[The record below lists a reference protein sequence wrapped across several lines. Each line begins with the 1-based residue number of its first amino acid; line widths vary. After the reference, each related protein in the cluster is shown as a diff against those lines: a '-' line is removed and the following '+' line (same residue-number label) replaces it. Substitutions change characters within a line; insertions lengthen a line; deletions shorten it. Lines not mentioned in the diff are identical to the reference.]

1 MSTLSTSNSSLTSER
16 SRLEAK
22 TLTELIDE
30 FLATKKSSQTKL
42 AYQKDILAFFQWIN
56 VQNVQDLLA
65 IPLYELS
72 RVVLL
77 YTESFKKADE
87 YHADR
92 VANPR
97 TLNRKAYALSSFFEF
112 LVATYGYP
120 RNPVKVYVPY
130 STPQR
135 TSTDALDQWELE
147 ALRTLVKWNFSTA
160 ESQKSKIFALQQL
173 LIVGCMMLSMRRNE
187 VAHLRRQDLDWG
199 QGVITVFWKGQKLKY
214 LPLPQSILTYLRE
227 FQDLKLALGYMST
240 YIFSPLKN
248 PSTGDHAKPITGS
261 YLFQL
266 IQKLA
271 KQLQLEGKIDPDKQ
285 ITPHSFR
292 TTFVKLALER
302 KQTDIEIMNA
312 TGHSTSAMVKY
323 YDSRS
328 PVEVNAARAM
338 DDLF

>member
-1 MSTLSTSNSSLTSER
+1 MSTLSTTSSLTTER
-16 SRLEAK
+16 ARLEAK
-22 TLTELIDE
+22 TLEELLDE

-42 AYQKDILAFFQWIN
+42 AYHQDVLAFFVWIN
-56 VQNVQDLLA
+56 VYTVQDLLG

-77 YTESFKKADE
+77 YTESFRKADE
-87 YHADR
+87 YHNDR
-92 VANPR
+92 IANPR
-97 TLNRKAYALSSFFEF
+97 TINRKAYALSSFFEF

-130 STPQR
+130 STPQK

-147 ALRTLVKWNFSTA
+147 ALRTLVRENFSTA
-160 ESQKSKIFALQQL
+160 ESQKAKVFALQQL

-187 VAHLRRQDLDWG
+187 VAHLRRQDLDRWH
-199 QGVITVFWKGQKLKY
+199 GVITVFWKGQKLKY
-214 LPLPQSILTYLRE
+214 LPLPQSLITYLHE
-227 FQDLKLALGYMST
+227 FQDLKVSLGFMSI

-248 PSTGDHAKPITGS
+248 PTTGDHAKPITWS

-266 IQKLA
+266 VQKLA
-271 KQLQLEGKIDPDKQ
+271 KQLQLEGKIDPKKQ

-292 TTFVKLALER
+292 TTFVKLALDR

-312 TGHSTSAMVKY
+312 TGHGSSAMVKY

-328 PVEVNAARAM
+328 PIEVNAARVM
-338 DDLF
+338 DEFF